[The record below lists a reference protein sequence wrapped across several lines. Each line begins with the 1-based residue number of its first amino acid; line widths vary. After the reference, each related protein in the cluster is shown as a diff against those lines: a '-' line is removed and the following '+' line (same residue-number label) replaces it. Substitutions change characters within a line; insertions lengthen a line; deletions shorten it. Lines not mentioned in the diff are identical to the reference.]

1 MPLPFPRTVARSTL
15 PPPVAEVPELRR
27 GAERRKS
34 VCVALRWCG
43 WWVLLGG
50 LLWSVDVGADCGRSD
65 KPWVS
70 VAFQGAGLADLETR
84 VVEDFRA
91 GLAARDIDVCL
102 AGEGP
107 PRAAIAA
114 VRIAQP
120 AANRVGVSVEVRD
133 SLTEK
138 RLTRNVDLSAVP
150 RDGRAF
156 AVALAVDELLRASWV
171 ELAIQRARRP
181 ARRAPPEVARVVQS
195 TISVPREHP
204 FHVGVRAAAEHYAG
218 GQTHLGADAA
228 LTLAL
233 APRWQLELL
242 VGAREALVVTAPDGR
257 VLASAAGAAAQMGY
271 LLVDTQRVE
280 VAVLGGARA
289 TWVRFRG
296 DADAGRAEA
305 ELSGLCAYARTGLGA
320 AARIA
325 GPLWLELGVSAGA
338 PLRALAATDRG
349 AVVSAVSGLELGAQ
363 AGMRVEF

>member
-1 MPLPFPRTVARSTL
+1 MT
-15 PPPVAEVPELRR
+15 
-27 GAERRKS
+27 
-34 VCVALRWCG
+34 LRWCG

-50 LLWSVDVGADCGRSD
+50 LLWSVRVAADCGRRD

-70 VAFQGAGLADLETR
+70 VAFEGAGLAADLETR

-102 AGEGP
+102 TSDGP
-107 PRAAIAA
+107 SRAAIAA

-138 RLTRNVDLSAVP
+138 RLTRAVDLSAVP

-156 AVALAVDELLRASWV
+156 AIALAVDELLRASWV

-181 ARRAPPEVARVVQS
+181 AQRPPPEVARVVES
-195 TISVPREHP
+195 TLAASRERP
-204 FHVGVRAAAEHYAG
+204 LYLGVRAAAEHYGG

-242 VGAREALVVTAPDGR
+242 AGLREALVVTAPDGR
-257 VLASAAGAAAQMGY
+257 VLASALGAGAQMRY
-271 LLVDTQRVE
+271 LLVHTQGLE
-280 VAVLGGARA
+280 VAALAGARA
-289 TWVRFRG
+289 AWVRFRG
-296 DADAGRAEA
+296 DADPGRAEA

-320 AARIA
+320 AARIG
-325 GPLWLELGVSAGA
+325 GPLWVEIGVNAGA

-349 AVVSAVSGLELGAQ
+349 TVVSAVSGLELGAQ
-363 AGMRVEF
+363 AGLRAVF